1 MSRARPQQVKEFA
14 EEEISANFA
23 ACERLSARIT
33 ANLGGAPV
41 WCCSVDAYGLSVG
54 VIPNDRRSSAGG
66 GILRGSKRPP
76 IRCAR
81 DPFDFAQRKLFAPP
95 EKRLRSG

>member
-23 ACERLSARIT
+23 ACERLSARIRRIWVV
-33 ANLGGAPV
+33 LQCGAAV
-41 WCCSVDAYGLSVG
+41 WILMVLSVG

-66 GILRGSKRPP
+66 GILRGSKPPP

-81 DPFDFAQRKLFAPP
+81 DPFDFAQGKLFAPP